1 MLTLS
6 QILAFLIAAIVLTIS
21 PGPDNLM
28 VLGISLSK
36 GRRQGIIFGLGCA
49 LGCLSHTLMAV
60 VGISVLIVSSPKAF
74 AIMKFIGGAYLFYL
88 GIQTFLNQKYITTN
102 NQQSLRGISI
112 STTFVRGLLAS
123 SLNPKVAL
131 FFVSF
136 LPQFVIADQGN
147 VTLQLTV
154 LSGIFILQAIFIFSL
169 VGYFSGSIG
178 DVLRCNPKMNLWLD
192 RISGGILVLLGIR
205 IWVTS

>member
-1 MLTLS
+1 MLTFS
-6 QILAFLIAAIVLTIS
+6 QILAFLFTAVILTIT

-36 GRRQGIIFGLGCA
+36 GKRQGIIFGLGCG

-74 AIMKFIGGAYLFYL
+74 AMMKFIGGAYLFYL
-88 GIQTFLNQKYITTN
+88 GAQTFLNQKYITTN
-102 NQQSLRGISI
+102 NQQSLQDTSISI
-112 STTFVRGLLAS
+112 TFVRGLLAS

-131 FFVSF
+131 FFISF

-147 VTLQLTV
+147 VTLQLVV
-154 LSGIFILQAIFIFSL
+154 LSCIFIVQAIFIFSL
-169 VGYFSGSIG
+169 IGYFSGSIG
-178 DVLRCNPKMNLWLD
+178 NILRCNPRMNLWLD

>member
-6 QILAFLIAAIVLTIS
+6 QILTFLIAAIVLTIS

-36 GRRQGIIFGLGCA
+36 GRRQGIIFGLVCA
-49 LGCLSHTLMAV
+49 LGCLSHTLMAI
-60 VGISVLIVSSPKAF
+60 VGISALIISSPNAF
-74 AIMKFIGGAYLFYL
+74 AILKFFGGAYLIYL
-88 GIQTFLNQKYITTN
+88 GIQIFLTQKNVATN
-102 NQQSLRGISI
+102 TQDSLHNGSVSI
-112 STTFVRGLLAS
+112 IFVKGLLAS
-123 SLNPKVAL
+123 SINPKVFL

-136 LPQFVIADQGN
+136 LPQFVVPLQGN
-147 VTLQLTV
+147 VPLQLAM
-154 LSGIFILQAIFIFSL
+154 LSVIFIAQAIFIFSL

-178 DVLRCNPKMNLWLD
+178 DVLRRSRKINLWLD

-205 IWVTS
+205 IWVN

>member
-1 MLTLS
+1 
-6 QILAFLIAAIVLTIS
+6 
-21 PGPDNLM
+21 M

-60 VGISVLIVSSPKAF
+60 VGVSVLIVSSPKAF
-74 AIMKFIGGAYLFYL
+74 ATMKFIGGAYLFYL
-88 GIQTFLNQKYITTN
+88 GVQTFLNQQYITTN
-102 NQQSLRGISI
+102 NQQSLQDAPI

-131 FFVSF
+131 FFISF

-147 VTLQLTV
+147 VTLQLVT
-154 LSGIFILQAIFIFSL
+154 LSCIFIVQAIFIFSL

-178 DVLRCNPKMNLWLD
+178 NVLRCNPKMNLWLD